1 MDLQL
6 LETFLDLAETKNFTM
21 TAKRLKKSQA
31 AISLQ
36 INRLEEMLGKFL
48 FDRDNRNVNLSQD
61 GEILMGY
68 AKQILNMHQE
78 LLFRFS
84 SLPIE
89 GSVSFGSPED
99 IAITYLPEIISLFS
113 KQYPKIHLQV
123 HSDVSSNLLNQFKNG
138 TLDMVLIQQDAD
150 RPEADTL
157 LVKEEA
163 LVWIK
168 SKDASIDFSKPIP
181 LVVGA
186 PSCYYRQK
194 MIEALERAN
203 IAYRIVYASPS
214 LSGRITAVKAGLGIS
229 AIPIGHHKKE
239 LEQFETAQLPK
250 LPKMQL
256 AILKSKK
263 ITLAQEALAD
273 HIIMQIQA

>member
-61 GEILMGY
+61 GEILVNY

-78 LLFRFS
+78 LLYRFS
-84 SLPIE
+84 ALPIE
-89 GSVSFGSPED
+89 GSISLGAPED
-99 IAITYLPEIISLFS
+99 FTTLVLPEILSLFS
-113 KQYPKIHLQV
+113 KQYPKIILNV
-123 HSDVSSNLLNQFKNG
+123 ISKASSCLVDDFR
-138 TLDMVLIQQDAD
+138 AD
-150 RPEADTL
+150 KLEMAIIHQAAASPEKDSIPM
-157 LVKEEA
+157 KEET

-168 SKDASIDFSKPIP
+168 SKEMTLDFSKTLP
-181 LVVGA
+181 LILGNDT
-186 PSCYYRQK
+186 CFIRQK
-194 MIEALERAN
+194 TLKALTDAK
-203 IAYRIVYASPS
+203 IAYRILFTSPS
-214 LSGRITAVKAGLGIS
+214 LAGRLAAVKAGLGLS
-229 AIPIGHHKKE
+229 VIPMSQFKKE
-239 LEQFETAQLPK
+239 YEIVDHPQLPK
-250 LPKMQL
+250 LPKLQIAL
-256 AILKSKK
+256 LKSKK

-273 HIIMQIQA
+273 HILNQLQS